1 MYAYRRAQREPIVAK
16 RLVILASAAAVILGS
31 GCANL
36 SGEVSRRDDAPAWFK
51 QRVKEIEGDGFPKFS
66 EADMT
71 PRPRKSA
78 AEWAEVKSDLDHAKT
93 AVNEDPR
100 AVDPGAVRNSTDWQA
115 AAKARTGAA
124 GVEQ

>member
-1 MYAYRRAQREPIVAK
+1 VAK
-16 RLVILASAAAVILGS
+16 RLVILASIAAAVS
-31 GCANL
+31 VTGCANL
-36 SGEVSRRDDAPAWFK
+36 AGEVSRRDDAPAWFK
-51 QRVKEIEGDGFPKFS
+51 QRVKEIEGDGYPKFS
-66 EADMT
+66 EANMT

-78 AEWAEVKSDLDHAKT
+78 EEWAEVKSDLEQAKT

-100 AVDPGAVRNSTDWQA
+100 AVDPGAVRNSTEWQA